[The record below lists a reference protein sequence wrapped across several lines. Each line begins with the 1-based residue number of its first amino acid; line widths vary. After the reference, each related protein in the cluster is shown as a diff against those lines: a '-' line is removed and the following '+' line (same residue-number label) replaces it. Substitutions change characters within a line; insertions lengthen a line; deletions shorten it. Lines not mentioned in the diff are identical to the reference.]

1 LSLFNFFGLVEAAK
15 IYFLVKVGSMEN
27 GKKPR
32 NNKKSQ
38 DFETCGIETKD
49 MHITIF
55 LYTKQLI

>member
-1 LSLFNFFGLVEAAK
+1 VEAAK

-38 DFETCGIETKD
+38 DFETCSIETKD